1 MLYDIYAGLGGGFG
15 GATFQVT
22 EEHQDKDWATKA
34 AYDFAVEIYQSYEGL
49 HGILDWYVCKE
60 ILKEEY
66 GESEITDED
75 VDVYYREEI
84 EGWIEYY
91 AVEHDDKNPPEEE

>member
-15 GATFQVT
+15 GATFQAT
-22 EEHQDKDWATKA
+22 EEYIDEDSATEV
-34 AYDFAVEIYQSYEGL
+34 AYEIAVEIYQSYEGM
-49 HGILDWYVCKE
+49 HGILCWEECKE
-60 ILKEEY
+60 ILEE
-66 GESEITDED
+66 EWDEVTDED
-75 VDVYYREEI
+75 VNDYYREEV

>member
-34 AYDFAVEIYQSYEGL
+34 AYDLAVEIYQSYEGM
-49 HGILDWYVCKE
+49 HGILCWDECKE

-75 VDVYYREEI
+75 VDDYYREEV

-91 AVEHDDKNPPEEE
+91 TVEHDDKNPPEEE

>member
-22 EEHQDKDWATKA
+22 EEHIDEDSATEA
-34 AYDFAVEIYQSYEGL
+34 AYEIAVEIYRSYEGM
-49 HGILDWYVCKE
+49 HGILCWEECKE
-60 ILKEEY
+60 ILEE
-66 GESEITDED
+66 EWDEVTDED
-75 VDVYYREEI
+75 VNDYYREEV

>member
-1 MLYDIYAGLGGGFG
+1 MLYDIYAGLSGGFG

-22 EEHQDKDWATKA
+22 EEYIDEDSATEA
-34 AYDFAVEIYQSYEGL
+34 AYEIAVEIYQSYEGM
-49 HGILDWYVCKE
+49 HGILCWEECKE
-60 ILKEEY
+60 ILEEEW
-66 GESEITDED
+66 GEVTDED
-75 VDVYYREEI
+75 VDDYYREEV